1 MSYIYAQGT
10 CKGQNGTA
18 YTIRI
23 IHDVAGTD
31 LDTTFSLDASGF
43 VMEYGGENDMYLVPG
58 IMHSTCTIN
67 MLFQSDEFTA
77 LNTFISDIIDAED
90 GEFLLRVDSTVFNWI
105 GVILPEHLRITEESH
120 IRELRIKATDGLSLL
135 KTVDYNNAGTAYTA
149 YQTVYDI
156 LLEIQEKTAT
166 YAYTDSVLSANP
178 RLAWAEDVVSTDDYT
193 YTTHPP
199 RHFISGHQKSAY
211 QSCELD
217 QV

>member
-67 MLFQSDEFTA
+67 MLFQSDE
-77 LNTFISDIIDAED
+77 
-90 GEFLLRVDSTVFNWI
+90 
-105 GVILPEHLRITEESH
+105 
-120 IRELRIKATDGLSLL
+120 
-135 KTVDYNNAGTAYTA
+135 
-149 YQTVYDI
+149 
-156 LLEIQEKTAT
+156 
-166 YAYTDSVLSANP
+166 
-178 RLAWAEDVVSTDDYT
+178 
-193 YTTHPP
+193 
-199 RHFISGHQKSAY
+199 
-211 QSCELD
+211 
-217 QV
+217 